1 MSESPSPSFR
11 TLAVRSTLAAIAV
24 ALACVF
30 AVWLVKLGGYI
41 ISPLWPAAGVTYVCL
56 ARYGKSVMPG
66 LILGH
71 CVLWF
76 HANPFEM
83 WPRFLVPFTYTLE
96 GWLAVW
102 LAGWRPHGFGGNRS
116 AMGRAAWR
124 LLVVPVFAVLPTTAI
139 TTFTFNLVGGLK
151 GDLITT
157 GPLIAMGHIHGIV
170 AFGPL
175 GLHLLNGDFRSGLIK
190 ICRGGVFAG
199 AGAILMMAAVFSGIF
214 DPMLGRSSALLLPVP
229 LLVIAASRLSPAPVS
244 VLVAAW
250 CLVSTLFSAYGLGPF
265 GLGKSDDYVGEVG
278 FFNMVIGSV
287 TYLISVGS
295 SRFLRQLH
303 LNDLLMEA
311 AGIDLWEWRK
321 EQGFSV
327 LSGNSDRS
335 HLERLRAHKP
345 DIMVLRRLAG
355 RSWKGTPP
363 ESWRCRIFE
372 KPERSDSGPVLLE
385 SVGRIVSRSRD
396 GSPVEAIGLVQD
408 LSAVRKAE
416 TALID
421 LGHQKAK
428 LRSLEARLNPHF
440 LFNSLNVIRA
450 LVYQDPKC
458 ADRAVTS
465 LAELLRSSLR
475 SASDSLIPLR
485 EELMN
490 IQALLRLA
498 RLRFDDRLQTRVR
511 VPLGLRHE
519 KVPPMMLLNLV
530 ENAITHGIGTLE
542 EGGLVSLVVREAGDE
557 MHISIRNPGV
567 LRGGQDSH
575 GLGTSDARQRLKIL
589 FGEGARF
596 SLSQVDER
604 TVSADVIIPLPSP

>member
-1 MSESPSPSFR
+1 MTESSI
-11 TLAVRSTLAAIAV
+11 LNLRSTVLRTAWIAV
-24 ALACVF
+24 AVALGCLLSMWLTRGAGYSISPLWSAAGIAYVCISRYGRSAFPGVLLGHLTLWHYTNPLEVWPIVFVPLTYTFEAWF
-30 AVWLVKLGGYI
+30 AVWL
-41 ISPLWPAAGVTYVCL
+41 
-56 ARYGKSVMPG
+56 
-66 LILGH
+66 
-71 CVLWF
+71 
-76 HANPFEM
+76 AN
-83 WPRFLVPFTYTLE
+83 
-96 GWLAVW
+96 
-102 LAGWRPHGFGGNRS
+102 WRPHGFGGNRS

-124 LLVVPVFAVLPTTAI
+124 LLVVPVFAVMPAAVFTVA
-139 TTFTFNLVGGLK
+139 TFNSVGRLAGSVV
-151 GDLITT
+151 TT

-170 AFGPL
+170 AFGPF
-175 GLHLLNGDFRSGLIK
+175 GLHLLNGDFKSGLIK
-190 ICRGGVFAG
+190 ICRGGVLAG
-199 AGAILMMAAVFSGIF
+199 AGAILVMVAVFTGIF
-214 DPMLGRSSALLLPVP
+214 DPMLGRTSALLLPVP
-229 LLVIAASRLSPAPVS
+229 LLIIAASRLSPAPVS
-244 VLVAAW
+244 VLVAVW
-250 CLVSTLFSAYGLGPF
+250 CLGTTLLSAFGQGPF
-265 GLGKSDDYVGEVG
+265 GLGNSGVYAGEVG

-327 LSGNSDRS
+327 MSGNTDRS
-335 HLERLRAHKP
+335 PLERVRAQKS
-345 DIMVLRRLAG
+345 DVMTLRRLSG
-355 RSWKGTPP
+355 RSWRGAPP

-385 SVGRIVSRSRD
+385 SVGRIVSRARD
-396 GSPVEAIGLVQD
+396 GSPLEAIGLVQD

-450 LVYQDPKC
+450 LVHQDPKC
-458 ADRAVTS
+458 ADLAVTS

-475 SASDSLIPLR
+475 SANDSLIPLR

-498 RLRFDDRLQTRVR
+498 RLRFDDRLQTRIR
-511 VPLGLRHE
+511 VPLELRHE

-542 EGGLVSLVVREAGDE
+542 EGGLVSLVVRETGGE
-557 MHISIRNPGV
+557 LEISIRNPGI
-567 LRGGQDSH
+567 LRGGQD
-575 GLGTSDARQRLKIL
+575 GEGVGTSDARQRLRIL
-589 FGEGARF
+589 FGESARF
-596 SLSQVDER
+596 SLTQVDER
-604 TVSADVIIPLPSP
+604 TVSADVIIPLPTP

>member
-1 MSESPSPSFR
+1 M
-11 TLAVRSTLAAIAV
+11 
-24 ALACVF
+24 
-30 AVWLVKLGGYI
+30 WLTRGAGYS
-41 ISPLWPAAGVTYVCL
+41 ISPLWSAAGIAYVCIS
-56 ARYGKSVMPG
+56 RYGKSAFPG
-66 LILGH
+66 ILLGH
-71 CVLWF
+71 LSLWYYT
-76 HANPFEM
+76 NPLEV
-83 WPRFLVPFTYTLE
+83 WPIILVPLTYTME

-102 LAGWRPHGFGGNRS
+102 LARWRPHGFGGNRS

-124 LLVVPVFAVLPTTAI
+124 LLVVPVFAVIPATVITMVTFSSVGRVVGSVLTA
-139 TTFTFNLVGGLK
+139 
-151 GDLITT
+151 

-190 ICRGGVFAG
+190 ICRGGILAG
-199 AGAILMMAAVFSGIF
+199 AGAILVMVAVFSGIF

-229 LLVIAASRLSPAPVS
+229 LLIIAASRLSPAPVS
-244 VLVAAW
+244 VLVAVW
-250 CLVSTLFSAYGLGPF
+250 CLGTTLLSAFGQGPF
-265 GLGKSDDYVGEVG
+265 GLGKHDVYAGEVG

-295 SRFLRQLH
+295 SRYLRQLH

-327 LSGNSDRS
+327 LSRNVERS
-335 HLERLRAHKP
+335 PLERIRAQKS

-355 RSWKGTPP
+355 RSWKGAPP

-372 KPERSDSGPVLLE
+372 KPERVDSGPVLLE

-475 SASDSLIPLR
+475 SANDSLISLR

-511 VPLGLRHE
+511 VPLELRHE

-557 MHISIRNPGV
+557 MHISVRNPGV

-575 GLGTSDARQRLKIL
+575 GVGTSDARQRLKIL

-596 SLSQVDER
+596 SLTQIDES
-604 TVSADVIIPLPSP
+604 TVSADVIIPLPTP